1 MSDIPLSVM
10 MGLGAREEEEPSV
23 ELGPGETSLHFFQRV
38 YRDPA
43 PPMPR
48 RMAAAKEA
56 VGFEHPKQSA
66 VGIGYLTGDTF
77 ASRLEGCLARSDPNG
92 PYYKMIEAR
101 AVEVEDAPVP
111 VDGDRDPRE

>member
-43 PPMPR
+43 QPCRVGWLLR
-48 RMAAAKEA
+48 RK
-56 VGFEHPKQSA
+56 
-66 VGIGYLTGDTF
+66 
-77 ASRLEGCLARSDPNG
+77 RLGLNTRSSQRLG
-92 PYYKMIEAR
+92 L
-101 AVEVEDAPVP
+101 
-111 VDGDRDPRE
+111 GT

>member
-43 PPMPR
+43 QPMPR
-48 RMAAAKEA
+48 RMA
-56 VGFEHPKQSA
+56 V
-66 VGIGYLTGDTF
+66 
-77 ASRLEGCLARSDPNG
+77 
-92 PYYKMIEAR
+92 
-101 AVEVEDAPVP
+101 
-111 VDGDRDPRE
+111 